1 MAISNLTGQVALV
14 TGAAK
19 RLGAAMART
28 LHEDGADVVVHYRS
42 SRTAAEQLVAQLNAC
57 RPASA
62 YAVACDVL
70 DTANLPQLIDTV
82 VERYG
87 RLDILINNASSF
99 FPTPM
104 GEITA
109 AQWDDLIGTNLRAPL
124 FLAQAATA
132 HLKRSRGLILNMV
145 DIHGQRPLP
154 AHPVYS
160 AAKAGLIMLTRSLA
174 RELGPEVR
182 VNGIAPGP
190 VLWPEHGL
198 APELQEEII
207 RKTLLQRHGE
217 PDDIA
222 RAVLF
227 FAKNA
232 PFVTGQILAIDG
244 GRSIGW

>member
-28 LHEDGADVVVHYRS
+28 LHEDGANVVVHYRS
-42 SRTAAEQLVAQLNAC
+42 SRTAAEQLVAQLNAR
-57 RPASA
+57 RPGSA
-62 YAVACDVL
+62 YAVECDVL
-70 DTANLPQLIDTV
+70 DTASLPQLVDAV
-82 VERYG
+82 VEHYG

-99 FPTPM
+99 FPTPV
-104 GEITA
+104 GAITT

-124 FLAQAATA
+124 FLAQAAA
-132 HLKRSRGLILNMV
+132 VHLKRSRGLILNMV

-190 VLWPEHGL
+190 VLWPERGL

-207 RKTLLQRHGE
+207 RKTVLQRHGE

>member
-1 MAISNLTGQVALV
+1 MEISNLTGQVALV

-28 LHEDGADVVVHYRS
+28 LHQEGANVVVHYRS
-42 SRTAAEQLVAQLNAC
+42 SRAAAEQLVASLNAL
-57 RPASA
+57 RPGSA
-62 YAVACDVL
+62 HAVGCDVL
-70 DTANLPQLIDTV
+70 DIAALLALADSAI
-82 VERYG
+82 ERFG

-99 FPTPM
+99 FPTPV
-104 GEITA
+104 GATSE
-109 AQWDDLIGTNLRAPL
+109 AQWDDLIGTNLKAPL
-124 FLAQAATA
+124 FLAQAAA
-132 HLKRSRGLILNMV
+132 PHLQRSRGLILNMV

-154 AHPVYS
+154 SHPVYS
-160 AAKAGLIMLTRSLA
+160 VAKAGLIMLTRSLA
-174 RELGPEVR
+174 RELGPEIR

-207 RKTLLQRHGE
+207 RKTVLRRHGE
-217 PDDIA
+217 PDDVA

-232 PFVTGQILAIDG
+232 SFVTGQILAIDG

>member
-70 DTANLPQLIDTV
+70 DTASLPQLIDTV

-124 FLAQAATA
+124 FLAQAAAA